1 MVAFFANSPK
11 QLFWTVGTASVV
23 LTLVTIAI
31 TQVVRGSVPSPLPLA
46 VAAALFSFAAIPL
59 FVTALKDFKH
69 GLRRAYTLL
78 CVGII
83 LYGIG
88 QLQFPLFEIVDGSAW
103 VNSGAVIL
111 PYLISIGCI
120 FMGVRRFGKLVG
132 LKGLL
137 LAPWAVLPLAVVVAA
152 ASGLVVKG
160 DQATVIQFELF
171 LAVILLFSTLTVLR
185 IRSITAERYRYSLTL
200 LAASLGMLVFAA
212 IHHMFTATV
221 LGESNA
227 YTNSALV
234 LWPPCLSALLFM
246 GVGYSFATIGSR
258 DASATGNTSPVDV
271 ITYVASFASNP
282 AAIDKSLDT
291 LRGIT
296 ATLGD
301 KDASLSKQQETAL
314 ATLYKDLERYLITN
328 EPLQQ
333 FTKVGLREMVRTR
346 FQFNPTN
353 TSVFW
358 SLFTESN

>member
-1 MVAFFANSPK
+1 MVAFLTKTPK
-11 QLFWTVGTASVV
+11 QLFWTVGATSVL
-23 LTLVTIAI
+23 LTLVVIAI
-31 TQVVRGSVPSPLPLA
+31 TQALRGSVPAPLPLA
-46 VAAALFSFAAIPL
+46 TAAALFSFAAIPL
-59 FVTALKDFKH
+59 FIMALKDFKH

-88 QLQFPLFEIVDGSAW
+88 QLQFPLFEIIDGSAW

-137 LAPWAVLPLAVVVAA
+137 LAPWAVLPIAVIVAA
-152 ASGLVVKG
+152 GSGLIVKG

-171 LAVILLFSTLTVLR
+171 LAVVLLFSTVTVLR
-185 IRSITAERYRYSLTL
+185 IRSVTAERYRSSLTL

-221 LGESNA
+221 LGESNP

-246 GVGYSFATIGSR
+246 GVGYSFATISSR
-258 DASATGNTSPVDV
+258 DVSAPDSTSPVDV

-296 ATLGD
+296 ATLGGD
-301 KDASLSKQQETAL
+301 SASLTKQQETAL
-314 ATLYKDLERYLITN
+314 AALYKDLERYLITN

-333 FTKVGLREMVRTR
+333 FSKVGLREKVRTR
-346 FQFNPTN
+346 FQFNPRD